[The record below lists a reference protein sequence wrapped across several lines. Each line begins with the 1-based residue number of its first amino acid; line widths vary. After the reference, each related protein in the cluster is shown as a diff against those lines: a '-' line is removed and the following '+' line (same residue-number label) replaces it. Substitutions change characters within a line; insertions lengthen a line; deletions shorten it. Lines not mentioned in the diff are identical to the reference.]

1 MRYGIPL
8 PTGENT
14 GKNRIG
20 IDFIA
25 NISTY
30 IKYLRTA

>member
-8 PTGENT
+8 PTGENA
-14 GKNRIG
+14 GKKRIR

-25 NISTY
+25 NISIY
-30 IKYLRTA
+30 IKYLRTE